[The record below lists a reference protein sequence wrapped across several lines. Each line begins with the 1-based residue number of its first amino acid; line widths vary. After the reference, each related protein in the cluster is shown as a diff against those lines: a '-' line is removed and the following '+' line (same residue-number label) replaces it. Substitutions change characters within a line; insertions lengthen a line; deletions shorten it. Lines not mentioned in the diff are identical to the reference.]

1 LLCLQDGLPQHA
13 SASHL
18 RRLLCYSLRQRLVH
32 TWTRDLVTH
41 SKRSVMW
48 GSWARGGASPEEPA
62 PGSKA
67 GSADAGNKMQC
78 HYEVLEL
85 SSRAATAEEIKKQ
98 YKRLALRHHP
108 DKNVG
113 KEELATEM
121 FKKVSASYAVL
132 SDPQER
138 KWYDDHRDAI
148 LRGGSGVGGG
158 GEKGSRSGLSEDVS
172 VDDLWLYFDAGCFN
186 GFEERADGKGFYQV
200 YAAIFQAMI
209 SQEDA
214 ADTGSLSDAPP
225 FGDASSSKQDVS
237 GFYNYW
243 LNFVTSLSFS
253 WEDEYNPSDA
263 PNRDVRRAIEKENK
277 KAREAGRKKY
287 VDVVRALAAYVKKR
301 DPRMQALE
309 AERLKKKE
317 DDEAR
322 RKQAQADEQAR
333 RAEARQR
340 RLDGV
345 EEFSQAERLRREEE
359 RKGAFLLADLD
370 SDSDDDGGGGGR
382 RRRRNRKGGNST
394 RMVGEDWVD
403 GEEDVAVSGARA
415 EAEEEEE
422 ETFECEICSKSFK
435 SPTQLEQHNQSKVH
449 RKNAK
454 EAEKQGAGKLIRVQA
469 ATKASATSPRTDG
482 GGDDEDAVVG
492 GIESMRIK
500 SPKKWNKKA
509 TGEDEEDEDGR
520 EEDDDD
526 GPGVGEFE
534 CGLCKG
540 RFITRNLLFSHLKA
554 TGHAQAPEVSLDVK
568 KKVKRKAGIGF

>member
-1 LLCLQDGLPQHA
+1 
-13 SASHL
+13 
-18 RRLLCYSLRQRLVH
+18 
-32 TWTRDLVTH
+32 
-41 SKRSVMW
+41 MW
-48 GSWARGGASPEEPA
+48 GSWASGGAQEPA
-62 PGSKA
+62 GQQGEKSKA
-67 GSADAGNKMQC
+67 PTNGGSKMQC

-85 SSRAATAEEIKKQ
+85 PSRAATAEEIKKQ

-113 KEELATEM
+113 QEEQATEM

-148 LRGGSGVGGG
+148 LRGGSGGGGGGG
-158 GEKGSRSGLSEDVS
+158 GEKGRSGLSEDVS
-172 VDDLWLYFDAGCFN
+172 VDDLWLYFDVGCFN

-200 YAAIFQAMI
+200 YAAIFQAII

-225 FGDASSSKQDVS
+225 FGDSSSSKQDVS

-243 LNFVTSLSFS
+243 FNFITSLSFS
-253 WEDEYNPSDA
+253 WEDEYNPSEA

-322 RKQAQADEQAR
+322 RKKAQADEQAK

-340 RLDGV
+340 RLEGV
-345 EEFSQAERLRREEE
+345 EEFSEAERLRRAEE

-370 SDSDDDGGGGGR
+370 SDSDDEGGGGR
-382 RRRRNRKGGNST
+382 RRRRNRKGGSST
-394 RMVGEDWVD
+394 RMVGEDLVD
-403 GEEDVAVSGARA
+403 GEDDVAVARTGAEAEA
-415 EAEEEEE
+415 EAEEEEDKE
-422 ETFECEICSKSFK
+422 EEAFECEACSKSFK
-435 SPTQLEQHNQSKVH
+435 SQTQLEQHNQSKVH

-454 EAEKQGAGKLIRVQA
+454 DAEKQGKGKQIRVQA
-469 ATKASATSPRTDG
+469 ATKASATFARADG
-482 GGDDEDAVVG
+482 DEDAVVD
-492 GIESMRIK
+492 GIESILIK
-500 SPKKWNKKA
+500 SPKKSNKKKQ
-509 TGEDEEDEDGR
+509 TGEDDEGGDDDGG
-520 EEDDDD
+520 DDD

-534 CGLCKG
+534 CGLCMG

-554 TGHAQAPEVSLDVK
+554 TGHAQAPEVNIDVK
-568 KKVKRKAGIGF
+568 KKVKRKAGIGGF